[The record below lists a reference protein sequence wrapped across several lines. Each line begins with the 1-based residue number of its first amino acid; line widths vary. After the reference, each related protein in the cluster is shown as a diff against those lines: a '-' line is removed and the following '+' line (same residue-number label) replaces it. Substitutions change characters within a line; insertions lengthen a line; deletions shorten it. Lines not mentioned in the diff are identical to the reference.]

1 MDERRTV
8 LIVNGDPVTR
18 TSLSMLLAQW
28 QYSAIQAKDG
38 TEALRLLKH
47 SRPDLTL
54 LSWELPDMTGL
65 ALIDAIRS
73 DPALAANRLVILS
86 RPFRDAEDTRIL
98 GGIRCLRTPVAV
110 DALRIVLDELKCKPA
125 IEVLLVDDNA
135 AVGKAIAFG
144 LRFHGFAVRLCN
156 SGRECVRIF
165 KDHRQTIDVV
175 LLDVQMSDMDGPDTL
190 SALRIIDDSVT
201 AIFITGNTGDY
212 TSDNLLQRGA
222 VRVFQKP
229 ILPSVLARE
238 LLASI
243 DVQNG

>member
-1 MDERRTV
+1 MDERKTV
-8 LIVNGDPVTR
+8 LIVDCDPVTR
-18 TSLSMLLAQW
+18 MSLSTLLAQW
-28 QYSAIQAKDG
+28 RYSAIHAKTG
-38 TEALRLLKH
+38 TEALTLLKH
-47 SRPDLTL
+47 SIVSLI
-54 LSWELPDMTGL
+54 SWELPDMTGL

-86 RPFRDAEDTRIL
+86 GHFGYAEEASML
-98 GGIRCLRTPVAV
+98 GGIRCLPTPVVANK
-110 DALRIVLDELKCKPA
+110 LRSVLDELSCDRA

-165 KDHRQTIDVV
+165 KDHRKTIDVV
-175 LLDVQMSDMDGPDTL
+175 LLDVQMPDMDGPETL
-190 SALRIIDDSVT
+190 SALRTIDHSVK
-201 AIFITGNTGDY
+201 AIFISANTGDY
-212 TSDNLLQRGA
+212 TSENLLQRGA

-243 DVQNG
+243 DVQTG